1 MQLTW
6 ASSKGQQCRFPEGHA
21 TNARNPPAATT
32 KKRGAL
38 HGNGNFDLVES
49 GWRKVTGKS
58 PLEAH
63 CNSHHH
69 LTCQNIP
76 HSVVAVVPA
85 FAHLL
90 HVGALFL
97 VVPLFVAKKRRG
109 LLNGL

>member
-1 MQLTW
+1 MRGIPL
-6 ASSKGQQCRFPEGHA
+6 QQRPK
-21 TNARNPPAATT
+21 NVV
-32 KKRGAL
+32 L
-38 HGNGNFDLVES
+38 HGNGNRDRVKS
-49 GWRKVTGKS
+49 GWLKVTGES

-63 CNSHHH
+63 CNSHRPLRFDPFRHVN
-69 LTCQNIP
+69 TMP
-76 HSVVAVVPA
+76 HSIVAVVPA